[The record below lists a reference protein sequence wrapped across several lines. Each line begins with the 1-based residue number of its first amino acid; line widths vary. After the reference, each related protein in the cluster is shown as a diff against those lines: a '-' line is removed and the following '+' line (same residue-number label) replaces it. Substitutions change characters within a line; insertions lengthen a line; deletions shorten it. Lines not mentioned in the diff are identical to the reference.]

1 MALRIQNIDL
11 ISEKKWAFWLFTKTR
26 FTMKIKSFLIAIIG
40 GAIPLLAQ
48 VSTYNDGIVPSAN
61 HADHPA
67 PKYAYVREADLMWA
81 KRIWRVVDF
90 REKLNQYL
98 LFPLT
103 ENNNRINLITVLQHG
118 IRNGDLV
125 PFDPFQGDDFKV
137 KMSTEEALLIGS
149 GSDTIPLYNAN
160 PPYDYRGDTVIPRPF
175 NGFTVKKLRIKED
188 WFFDSKRSV
197 MEVRIVGIC
206 PVMTVEDPV
215 SGEVRGELP
224 MYWIHYEQARDFLAS
239 YRIYN
244 PYNYAQRITYDDAF
258 IKRIF
263 SSLIYKEDNSMDRRI
278 AEYTTGMDALLEA
291 DHIKNE
297 LFTFEHDLWEQ

>member
-1 MALRIQNIDL
+1 
-11 ISEKKWAFWLFTKTR
+11 
-26 FTMKIKSFLIAIIG
+26 
-40 GAIPLLAQ
+40 
-48 VSTYNDGIVPSAN
+48 
-61 HADHPA
+61 
-67 PKYAYVREADLMWA
+67 
-81 KRIWRVVDF
+81 
-90 REKLNQYL
+90 
-98 LFPLT
+98 
-103 ENNNRINLITVLQHG
+103 
-118 IRNGDLV
+118 
-125 PFDPFQGDDFKV
+125 
-137 KMSTEEALLIGS
+137 
-149 GSDTIPLYNAN
+149 
-160 PPYDYRGDTVIPRPF
+160 
-175 NGFTVKKLRIKED
+175 
-188 WFFDSKRSV
+188 
-197 MEVRIVGIC
+197 
-206 PVMTVEDPV
+206 MTVEDPV